1 MLSEGKVLQGN
12 STLLLIIL
20 VGKKLENLVS
30 FALSAS
36 FMVLLKYSNFTK
48 LRRAFFPP
56 LNH

>member
-48 LRRAFFPP
+48 LRRAFFSPS
-56 LNH
+56 